1 MKKLSAYLFL
11 FLFSF
16 SAPSFADD
24 ISDFEIEGI
33 SIGDS
38 LLDHFSREYINNNSK
53 YWWEDRKY
61 FMVATESL
69 SFETFEF
76 MQFGLKDNDKNFI
89 IHGLS
94 GKILFKKD
102 IKNCL
107 KKKDEV
113 TKELSDYFSN
123 DIENIENKITTHR
136 HDKSGK
142 SKQHYTFI
150 NLKSKNTI
158 DVYCEEWSEETKLT
172 TNFQVRILNK
182 EFVKYLENEAY

>member
-1 MKKLSAYLFL
+1 MKKLSTYLFL
-11 FLFSF
+11 ILFSF

-38 LLDHFSREYINNNSK
+38 LLDYFSREYINNNSK

-61 FMVATESL
+61 FMVGAESS

-76 MQFGLKDNDKNFI
+76 MQFGLKNNDKNFI
-89 IHGLS
+89 IRGLS
-94 GKILFKKD
+94 GKILFEKD

-107 KKKDEV
+107 KKKEEV
-113 TKELSDYFSN
+113 TKELSDYFGN
-123 DIENIENKITTHR
+123 DIENIENKIVPHR
-136 HDKSGK
+136 YDQSGK
-142 SKQHYTFI
+142 SKQHYTYI

-158 DVYCEEWSEETKLT
+158 DVYCEEWSEETNLT
-172 TNFQVRILNK
+172 TNFQVRILTK
-182 EFVKYLENEAY
+182 EFQKYLEEEAS